1 MSADDLPIFSASD
14 RIKQLNSIDKTI
26 AKLLQSAGLAVKAL
40 TKPTVDPSA
49 EGLPS
54 QPVPI
59 EQQRESFTAATSQY
73 FALLSSVDVNLRR
86 QIYALEEANILP
98 AEAVTKEPLTNLAVS
113 SAAQANI
120 LNAMPSR
127 MAGGN
132 RGVITGGG
140 IGNLDVGWLNSR
152 NDNVGKEMEAEL
164 WEAAEKFIAKI
175 EERKSSS
182 DRKLEVLKGYGEEQ
196 SAEASQEL
204 DGSGRHK

>member
-1 MSADDLPIFSASD
+1 M
-14 RIKQLNSIDKTI
+14 
-26 AKLLQSAGLAVKAL
+26 
-40 TKPTVDPSA
+40 
-49 EGLPS
+49 
-54 QPVPI
+54 
-59 EQQRESFTAATSQY
+59 
-73 FALLSSVDVNLRR
+73 DVNLRR

-98 AEAVTKEPLTNLAVS
+98 AEAVTKEPLTNPAVS

-120 LNAMPSR
+120 PNAMPSR

-132 RGVITGGG
+132 RGAITGGG

-152 NDNVGKEMEAEL
+152 NDNVGKEMGAEL
-164 WEAAEKFIAKI
+164 WEAAERFIAKI
-175 EERKSSS
+175 EERKSGS